1 MVANFDAARESARK
15 EASRSSV
22 PRWTN
27 SVAADVKPTFLK
39 WLPASRSLVKNPM
52 SEGGGVDLA
61 VIVAQCGR
69 PMGWPA
75 EMASVHRSV
84 VASGN
89 MVGARRRGVIVGM
102 VRLRLKLASQEAAEE
117 TSADSSF
124 DSAYPR

>member
-22 PRWTN
+22 PRENSKSRWTN

-39 WLPASRSLVKNPM
+39 WLPASRSMVKNPM

-69 PMGWPA
+69 PMGWPVV
-75 EMASVHRSV
+75 MASMHKSV
-84 VASGN
+84 VTRGS
-89 MVGARRRGVIVGM
+89 MVEAGKQRG
-102 VRLRLKLASQEAAEE
+102 
-117 TSADSSF
+117 
-124 DSAYPR
+124 